1 MKLNFIFLIH
11 NINEAHNIMTE
22 LSPFIGSSYKRENMV
37 ILEKH
42 NIERKLLGTRLPLN
56 KFYFAIGYD
65 CRSAIDER
73 FNEHFEIDSFLKW
86 SIWKPERIK
95 DKKDLVEI
103 PC

>member
-11 NINEAHNIMTE
+11 HKNESHNIMKE
-22 LSPFIGSSYKRENMV
+22 LSPFIGQSYKRENMI

-42 NIERKLLGTRLPLN
+42 NIIEKLMGTKLPLN

-65 CRSAIDER
+65 SQIAIEER
-73 FNEHFEIDSFLKW
+73 FNERFEMDSFLKW
-86 SIWKPERIK
+86 TIWKPKRIE